1 MFSVCRAA
9 AVRLGLDDLLP
20 CTDCGNPFPDH
31 LLHQLEILA
40 CDSNSLAYR
49 PCEVALALLTTYFQ
63 QRVAMEPSHSS
74 ALMGFVSELQ
84 KYCNVSSKLDNSKLS
99 NFYDSFFISILIN
112 LWIQLYF
119 FFILDLKRCF
129 CQLLKYGYVD
139 S

>member
-40 CDSNSLAYR
+40 CDSLSLAYR
-49 PCEVALALLTTYFQ
+49 PCEIALALLTTYFQ
-63 QRVAMEPSHSS
+63 QRVAEEPSHSS

-84 KYCNVSSKLDNSKLS
+84 KYCNVSIFNR
-99 NFYDSFFISILIN
+99 SIVHFRNTYI
-112 LWIQLYF
+112 I
-119 FFILDLKRCF
+119 
-129 CQLLKYGYVD
+129 
-139 S
+139 

>member
-1 MFSVCRAA
+1 METSYDLASNTYLFFMFCRIMFSVCRAA

-49 PCEVALALLTTYFQ
+49 PCEVALALLTTEFQ
-63 QRVAMEPSHSS
+63 QRVAKEPSHSS

-84 KYCNVSSKLDNSKLS
+84 KYCNVST
-99 NFYDSFFISILIN
+99 NFGICIL
-112 LWIQLYF
+112 
-119 FFILDLKRCF
+119 
-129 CQLLKYGYVD
+129 
-139 S
+139 

>member
-63 QRVAMEPSHSS
+63 QRVAKEPSHSS

-84 KYCNVSSKLDNSKLS
+84 KYCNVSKTIRFNGRFELQIDISIHYYLS
-99 NFYDSFFISILIN
+99 LSFFFRFQMIPS
-112 LWIQLYF
+112 
-119 FFILDLKRCF
+119 
-129 CQLLKYGYVD
+129 
-139 S
+139 STA

>member
-84 KYCNVSSKLDNSKLS
+84 KYCNVSTNLNNFKLIHFHDITILS
-99 NFYDSFFISILIN
+99 YLWYQNISF
-112 LWIQLYF
+112 
-119 FFILDLKRCF
+119 
-129 CQLLKYGYVD
+129 
-139 S
+139 

>member
-63 QRVAMEPSHSS
+63 QRVAKEPSHSS

-84 KYCNVSSKLDNSKLS
+84 KYCNVSTMIKDMTQS
-99 NFYDSFFISILIN
+99 NMGIVKTSFIEQNNWYSFFSSS
-112 LWIQLYF
+112 F
-119 FFILDLKRCF
+119 
-129 CQLLKYGYVD
+129 
-139 S
+139 